1 MRGRGIKKIM
11 IFGVS
16 NWVGGGVIAEM
27 EKIWGGAGVGE
38 KISSGREVID

>member
-1 MRGRGIKKIM
+1 M